1 MMKLYS
7 KRFISILLM
16 VCMLLAGFPTQA
28 FAMESANY
36 TLNYTANGDST
47 VSITGISVA
56 EGFEEADLAVEI
68 PETIDGMT
76 VTKIEGT
83 RWSAFARYHVTS
95 VSIPASVTEIG
106 AGAFMNCQYLT
117 QVTFGEGSAPSFEDA
132 YHSDLN
138 GVFAGCTALTSIEL
152 PAGTTKLGTYM
163 FSRCESLTSV
173 NLSELTQITEI
184 PFRAFERCALSSVE
198 LPENISRVEQ
208 DAFWANYICTGLGD
222 YGDEIRTYTIQ
233 DIKLNEGLIEIG
245 SNAFDGAV
253 ITSLTLPNSLTTIGQ
268 DAFSGC
274 YQLAEITWPDNKGFT
289 EINGFAHC
297 TSLPDSIFESLPVTV
312 TSIGYRA
319 FLGCRF
325 SSVSLPG
332 TIETIGERAFAYNYN
347 LKSLSLHEGL
357 QSIGVCAFNCC
368 NGTTDNGEYM
378 EGLLNATIVV
388 PETVTYIGAGAFSVP
403 YNSYYADDANP
414 GLTLKILNRDLTL
427 KNENED
433 NGFIPILS
441 GVAYATICGYRY
453 KSDGVT
459 ESDLYAYAQ
468 NLIEQS
474 SEYVSCKYT
483 WEELSETQ
491 PVYAYT
497 VSGKVTPADAS
508 IVVEKGGERIAQTS
522 DGSGAFSFTVKNDE
536 DVKVV
541 FSADG
546 YIDQTLVRAAG
557 STGNWDL
564 GNVELATLPVS
575 RTVTVSL
582 SDSEGK
588 NLYSF
593 DGLTLVLKAGEKTLT
608 EDTDYTLQFPYI
620 ILKDTV
626 SITKNTPLTLT
637 AETDESLKRSG
648 ATATTTLARPRLEL
662 VLPAWGNVVIPTVS
676 SFTGGHNIL
685 IFDSEGNLSEYGTV
699 SSTIMEE
706 TYSYTSDKLKAGS
719 YTAVIFNQNQYLS
732 VIPALSGL
740 TSCGMTEDTDYKKI
754 HFTIRDKETTAIDT
768 VTVPVL
774 NTKKFSTIVNTD
786 FSCVRLD
793 ENSPLTGVK
802 FRARVFY
809 GFADTAAANGTLTIN
824 IPADATVTYIGNE
837 NGRLDAGAASN
848 GYTKSGNTLTI
859 PVSRN
864 KGVVFMDLSVTG
876 TGNRVISAALSD
888 GEKTSPLGSCAFNC
902 YTTRLT
908 LPSEYFE
915 SRIATITA
923 TIKAKPQTNVDVYLD
938 GEKKGTVT
946 TDKLGIAYFDFTPP
960 ADAAIG
966 QKLTV
971 STQTA
976 EGDGGSAVIKNYPT
990 DAVVKEFYFTQYHSK
1005 YYVVQDSRLTKNL
1018 SYSYVFT
1025 DSKRDECKDWSFS
1038 ATVNGKSPLD
1048 EELTSVTITMK
1059 TGDIMEV
1066 PLYLS
1071 GKTVCDD
1078 GSTDYVFTGMV
1089 TLEHPGVIPNYFDNE
1104 RVPVRLDLNYASI
1117 LDDSMKAQWAAQ
1129 GKNGTQTLMAE
1140 LTASTALT
1148 EQEEKEIDDKYEN
1161 PWTDEFLNEY
1171 SASLVEDFCQY
1182 YYYYEYCVDPANP
1195 TDAEKAKAEAAAK
1208 ADVDKML
1215 EPFTTT
1221 DQGEINSMINMLF
1234 GDEWVIEFDEEV
1246 LSYATEE
1253 ERQEVYEF
1261 QSEMLSLQNSIDNL
1275 CGYISAGL
1283 LLDKN
1288 LTDYA
1293 DGIEIAEEMGISLS
1307 PELAAKA
1314 KDGTLDDYMKTV
1326 SVKVEQEENSD
1337 TAYVYDQSGALLY
1350 TMDTAKLWD
1359 KVIANKDIINSGKVE
1374 NALPR
1379 GNGAAAL
1386 SINSYSNKAA
1396 LPAILSVQEGEE
1408 EQGSLALAHDALE
1421 AAVSYGGDFWLGLG
1435 GTAAGEVADSMAKEL
1450 DFLVNHAPR
1459 ILQQY
1464 SQWNM
1469 DYWLGKMP
1477 YISPEYYREI
1487 SDSMTKLQLKAA
1499 AFPKIAPALEK
1510 TSKVIGKAGDLANAV
1525 QFGNDVIDIYSIN
1538 NEIENWEDEV
1548 ARHRKLY
1555 FHYFQLEVKDC
1566 ESFPTK
1572 FQCADAHEK
1581 CMDEGRTLQRLY
1593 KQLRQYA
1600 SLDAGVAGLS
1610 LACSFVPGVGTVAGL
1625 TVAGGGYLYG
1635 KAADDAKAQLQ
1646 ADITTHEL
1654 EFQKGERAAKK
1665 YCKIDR
1671 NDCPDEDSSSDGS
1684 GPKSSGNSSLGSGS
1698 IGSDLRECLDPSGI
1712 VYEAVES
1719 NPLSGV
1725 TAELW
1730 YSASKDGT
1738 NAVKWDAEN
1747 YGGQI
1752 NPQLTDAEGMYSW
1765 YVPDGYWKVKFTKDG
1780 YIAAE
1785 TEWMEVPPP
1794 QLDVNIGLISTAAPA
1809 VQSINAYPDYVEIIF
1824 TQYMSVTKTLTIP
1837 DGYTY
1842 EWAEKT
1848 PVNTESNIC
1857 YSKVLRLI
1865 PNNKAK
1871 VGDTVSVSIEGAENY
1886 AGTSLSK
1893 YISGSLTV
1901 VPRPAKI
1908 VLNYEDQI
1916 SVHMGENPTP
1926 RVTVRVLDSDGNPI
1940 SGLKILAVA
1949 SSDFYAYVSPVNDI
1963 TGEDGIATFAVEG
1976 LLPGTTK
1983 LTLSV
1988 ENTSLRVS
1996 IPLLVTHKENR
2007 PERPTAKIGEISLT
2021 AASPKENFVTVRS
2034 GETMTLSCGTDGAVI
2049 YYTTDGTCPCQNTA
2063 SRMRYTDPITI
2074 TENTKLRIA
2083 AYKDGMDYSE
2093 RLNITVT
2100 VDDTHQHSYG
2110 SEWKSDENGHWH
2122 ECDCG
2127 AVSDRAEHDWKVENA
2142 KEATATEPGYAGD
2155 KTCKV
2160 CGYEVKGEKIPATG
2174 TTKPTEPTNP
2184 GDDNPTNPVNPDSD
2198 KPTNPKGDG
2207 NENTNSPQT
2216 GDNSNLW
2223 LWFAVLFI
2231 SGGMLIGT
2239 SAYSKNKKYSK

>member
-1 MMKLYS
+1 
-7 KRFISILLM
+7 M

-83 RWSAFARYHVTS
+83 RWSAFAGYHVTS

-117 QVTFGEGSAPSFEDA
+117 QVTFAEGSAPSFEDA
-132 YHSDLN
+132 YNSNLN

-163 FSRCESLTSV
+163 FYGCKSLKSV
-173 NLSELTQITEI
+173 NLSELTQITEV
-184 PFRAFERCALSSVE
+184 PFRAFYCCALSSVE

-208 DAFWANYICTGLGD
+208 DAFLANYICTGLGD

-245 SNAFDGAV
+245 SNAFCGAV

-289 EINGFAHC
+289 EINGFDHC

-312 TSIGYRA
+312 TSIGYEA

-357 QSIGVCAFNCC
+357 QSIGVCAFNRC
-368 NGTTDNGEYM
+368 NGTDNGEYM

-403 YNSYYADDANP
+403 YNSYYADNANP

-427 KNENED
+427 KDENEY

-441 GVAYATICGYRY
+441 GVASATICGYRY
-453 KSDGVT
+453 KSDGIT

-468 NLIEQS
+468 
-474 SEYVSCKYT
+474 SCKYT

-546 YIDQTLVRAAG
+546 YIDQSLVRAAG

-575 RTVTVSL
+575 RTITVSL

-626 SITKNTPLTLT
+626 SVEKNTTLTLT

-648 ATATTTLARPRLEL
+648 ATAATTLARPRLEL

-699 SSTIMEE
+699 SSTIIEE

-754 HFTIRDKETTAIDT
+754 HFTIRDKETTAINT

-774 NTKKFSTIVNTD
+774 NTAKFGTIVNTD

-802 FRARVFY
+802 FRARIFY
-809 GFADTAAANGTLTIN
+809 GFADEAAASGTLTIN
-824 IPADATVTYIGNE
+824 IPADATVSYIGNE
-837 NGRLDAGAASN
+837 IGRLDAGAASN
-848 GYTKSGNTLTI
+848 GYTQSGNTLTI

-1078 GSTDYVFTGMV
+1078 GSTDYIFTGMV
-1089 TLEHPGVIPNYFDNE
+1089 TLEHPGVLPNYFDNE

-1129 GKNGTQTLMAE
+1129 GKDGTQTLMAE

-1374 NALPR
+1374 NALPG

-1386 SINSYSNKAA
+1386 SINSYSNKAV
-1396 LPAILSVQEGEE
+1396 LPAILSAQEGEE

-1555 FHYFQLEVKDC
+1555 FHYLQLEVKDC

-1949 SSDFYAYVSPVNDI
+1949 SSDFYASVSPVNDI

-2074 TENTKLRIA
+2074 TENTKFRIA

-2142 KEATATEPGYAGD
+2142 KESTATEPGYAGD

-2223 LWFAVLFI
+2223 MWFAVLFI

>member
-1 MMKLYS
+1 MKYYS
-7 KRFISILLM
+7 KRLISILLM
-16 VCMLLAGFPTQA
+16 LCMLLAGFPTQA
-28 FAMESANY
+28 FAVESANY
-36 TLNYTANGDST
+36 TLNYIANGDST

-83 RWSAFARYHVTS
+83 RWSAFERYHVVS

-117 QVTFGEGSAPSFEDA
+117 QVTFAEGSAPSFEDV
-132 YHSDLN
+132 YNSDRN

-163 FSRCESLTSV
+163 FSGCERLAAV

-198 LPENISRVEQ
+198 LPENISRVAQ
-208 DAFWANYICTGLGD
+208 DAFSANYICTGLDD

-233 DIKLNEGLIEIG
+233 DIVLNEGLIEIG
-245 SNAFDGAV
+245 SNAFGGAV

-268 DAFSGC
+268 EAFSGC

-289 EINGFAHC
+289 EINGFDHC

-312 TSIGYRA
+312 TSIGYEA

-357 QSIGVCAFNCC
+357 QSIGVCAFNRC
-368 NGTTDNGEYM
+368 NGTDNGEYM

-427 KNENED
+427 KDENEY

-441 GVAYATICGYRY
+441 GVASATICGYRY
-453 KSDGVT
+453 KSDGIT

-468 NLIEQS
+468 
-474 SEYVSCKYT
+474 SCKYT

-546 YIDQTLVRAAG
+546 YIDQSLVRAAG

-564 GNVELATLPVS
+564 ENVELATLPVS

-593 DGLTLVLKAGEKTLT
+593 DGLTFVLKAGEKTLT

-626 SITKNTPLTLT
+626 SVEKNTTLTLT

-774 NTKKFSTIVNTD
+774 NTAEFGTIVNTD

-793 ENSPLTGVK
+793 ENSPLTGVR

-809 GFADTAAANGTLTIN
+809 GFADKAAASGTLTIN
-824 IPADATVTYIGNE
+824 IPADATVSYIGNE
-837 NGRLDAGAASN
+837 IGRLDAGAASN
-848 GYTKSGNTLTI
+848 GYTQSGNTLTI

-888 GEKTSPLGSCAFNC
+888 GEKTSPLGSCTFDC

-1078 GSTDYVFTGMV
+1078 GSTDYIFTGMV
-1089 TLEHPGVIPNYFDNE
+1089 TLEHPGVLPNYFDNE

-1129 GKNGTQTLMAE
+1129 GKDGTQTLMAE

-1374 NALPR
+1374 NALPG

-1555 FHYFQLEVKDC
+1555 FHYLQLEVKDC

-1949 SSDFYAYVSPVNDI
+1949 SSDFYASVSPVNDI

-2074 TENTKLRIA
+2074 TENTKFRIA

-2223 LWFAVLFI
+2223 MWFAVLFI
-2231 SGGMLIGT
+2231 SGGMLVGT
-2239 SAYSKNKKYSK
+2239 TVYSKKKKYSK

>member
-1 MMKLYS
+1 M
-7 KRFISILLM
+7 
-16 VCMLLAGFPTQA
+16 
-28 FAMESANY
+28 
-36 TLNYTANGDST
+36 
-47 VSITGISVA
+47 
-56 EGFEEADLAVEI
+56 
-68 PETIDGMT
+68 
-76 VTKIEGT
+76 
-83 RWSAFARYHVTS
+83 
-95 VSIPASVTEIG
+95 
-106 AGAFMNCQYLT
+106 
-117 QVTFGEGSAPSFEDA
+117 
-132 YHSDLN
+132 
-138 GVFAGCTALTSIEL
+138 
-152 PAGTTKLGTYM
+152 
-163 FSRCESLTSV
+163 
-173 NLSELTQITEI
+173 
-184 PFRAFERCALSSVE
+184 
-198 LPENISRVEQ
+198 
-208 DAFWANYICTGLGD
+208 
-222 YGDEIRTYTIQ
+222 
-233 DIKLNEGLIEIG
+233 
-245 SNAFDGAV
+245 
-253 ITSLTLPNSLTTIGQ
+253 
-268 DAFSGC
+268 
-274 YQLAEITWPDNKGFT
+274 
-289 EINGFAHC
+289 
-297 TSLPDSIFESLPVTV
+297 PVTV
-312 TSIGYRA
+312 TSIGYEA

-357 QSIGVCAFNCC
+357 QSIGVCAFNRC
-368 NGTTDNGEYM
+368 NGTDNGEYM

-403 YNSYYADDANP
+403 YNSYYADNANP

-427 KNENED
+427 KDENEY

-441 GVAYATICGYRY
+441 GVASATICGYRY
-453 KSDGVT
+453 KSDGIT

-468 NLIEQS
+468 
-474 SEYVSCKYT
+474 SCKYT

-522 DGSGAFSFTVKNDE
+522 DESGAFSFAVKNDE

-575 RTVTVSL
+575 RTITVSL

-626 SITKNTPLTLT
+626 SVEKNTTLTLT

-699 SSTIMEE
+699 SSTIIEE

-740 TSCGMTEDTDYKKI
+740 TSCGMTEYTDYKKI

-774 NTKKFSTIVNTD
+774 NTAEFGTIVNTD

-793 ENSPLTGVK
+793 ENSPLTGVR

-809 GFADTAAANGTLTIN
+809 GFADKAAASGTLTIN
-824 IPADATVTYIGNE
+824 IPADATVSYIGNE
-837 NGRLDAGAASN
+837 IGRLDAGAASN
-848 GYTKSGNTLTI
+848 GYTQSGNTLTI

-888 GEKTSPLGSCAFNC
+888 GEKTSPLGSCTFDC

-938 GEKKGTVT
+938 GEKKGSVT

-976 EGDGGSAVIKNYPT
+976 EGDGGSTVIKNYPT

-1374 NALPR
+1374 NALPG

-1386 SINSYSNKAA
+1386 SINSYSNKAV

-1555 FHYFQLEVKDC
+1555 FHYLQLEVKDC

-1752 NPQLTDAEGMYSW
+1752 NPQITDTDGMYSW

-1780 YIAAE
+1780 YTAAE

-1893 YISGSLTV
+1893 YSSGSLTV

-1949 SSDFYAYVSPVNDI
+1949 SSDFYASVSPVNDI

-2074 TENTKLRIA
+2074 TENTKFRIA

-2223 LWFAVLFI
+2223 MWFAVLFI

>member
-28 FAMESANY
+28 FAVESANY
-36 TLNYTANGDST
+36 TLNYTENGDST

-68 PETIDGMT
+68 PETIDGMA
-76 VTKIEGT
+76 VTKIAST
-83 RWSAFARYHVTS
+83 RWSGFAGYHVIS

-106 AGAFMNCQYLT
+106 AGAFMNCLYLT
-117 QVTFGEGSAPSFEDA
+117 QVTFAEGSAPSFEDA
-132 YHSDLN
+132 YQSDQN

-163 FSRCESLTSV
+163 FSGCESLTSV

-184 PFRAFERCALSSVE
+184 PFRAFERCTLSSVE
-198 LPENISRVEQ
+198 LPGNISRVAQ
-208 DAFWANYICTGLGD
+208 DAFSANYICTGLDD

-245 SNAFDGAV
+245 SNAFGGAV

-268 DAFSGC
+268 EAFSGC

-289 EINGFAHC
+289 EINGFDHC
-297 TSLPDSIFESLPVTV
+297 TSLPDSIFEGLPVTV
-312 TSIGYRA
+312 TSIGYQA
-319 FLGCRF
+319 FFGCRF

-347 LKSLSLHEGL
+347 LKSLTLHEGL
-357 QSIGVCAFNCC
+357 QSIDVCAFYCC
-368 NGTTDNGEYM
+368 NGTDNGEYM
-378 EGLLNATIVV
+378 EGLLNVTIVV

-427 KNENED
+427 KDENED

-474 SEYVSCKYT
+474 SGNLNCRYT
-483 WEELSETQ
+483 WENLSEPQ
-491 PVYAYT
+491 VADAYT

-522 DGSGAFSFTVKNDE
+522 DESGAFSFAVKNDE
-536 DVKVV
+536 DVTVV

-546 YIDQTLVRAAG
+546 YIDQSLVRAAG

-575 RTVTVSL
+575 RTITVSL

-626 SITKNTPLTLT
+626 SVEKNTTLTLT

-662 VLPAWGNVVIPTVS
+662 VLPAWGNVVISTVS
-676 SFTGGHNIL
+676 SFTGGHNVL

-699 SSTIMEE
+699 SSTIIEE
-706 TYSYTSDKLKAGS
+706 TYSYTSDKLKAGN
-719 YTAVIFNQNQYLS
+719 YTAVIFNQNQYFS

-774 NTKKFSTIVNTD
+774 NTAEFGTIVNTD

-809 GFADTAAANGTLTIN
+809 GFVDKAAASGTLTIN
-824 IPADATVTYIGNE
+824 IPADATVSYIGNE
-837 NGRLDAGAASN
+837 IGRLDAGSASN
-848 GYTKSGNTLTI
+848 GYTQSGNTLTI

-888 GEKTSPLGSCAFNC
+888 GEKTSPLGSCAFDC

-915 SRIATITA
+915 SRIATIMA

-971 STQTA
+971 STQTT

-1059 TGDIMEV
+1059 TGDMMEV

-1071 GKTVCDD
+1071 GKTMCDD

-1089 TLEHPGVIPNYFDNE
+1089 TLEHPGVVPNYFDNE

-1117 LDDSMKAQWAAQ
+1117 LDDSVKAQWAAH
-1129 GKNGTQTLMAE
+1129 GKDGTQTLMAE

-1374 NALPR
+1374 NALPG
-1379 GNGAAAL
+1379 GNGTAAL

-1396 LPAILSVQEGEE
+1396 LPAILSAQEGEE

-1464 SQWNM
+1464 HQWNM

-1477 YISPEYYREI
+1477 YISPEYFREI
-1487 SDSMTKLQLKAA
+1487 DESMTKLHLKAA

-1510 TSKVIGKAGDLANAV
+1510 TSKVIGKAGDFANAV

-1555 FHYFQLEVKDC
+1555 FHYLQLEVKDC

-1665 YCKIDR
+1665 YCKIER
-1671 NDCPDEDSSSDGS
+1671 EDCPDDDSKSSDGT
-1684 GPKSSGNSSLGSGS
+1684 GIGSSNSVRGSGS

-1725 TAELW
+1725 TATLW
-1730 YSASKDGT
+1730 YSASEDGT
-1738 NAVKWDAEN
+1738 NAVEWDAEN

-1752 NPQLTDAEGMYSW
+1752 NPQITDTDGMYSW

-1780 YIAAE
+1780 YTAAE

-1893 YISGSLTV
+1893 YNSGSLTV

-1916 SVHMGENPTP
+1916 SVHMGEDPTP
-1926 RVTVRVLDSDGNPI
+1926 RVTVRVLDSNGNPI

-1949 SSDFYAYVSPVNDI
+1949 SSDFYASISPVNDI

-2074 TENTKLRIA
+2074 TENTKFRIA

-2122 ECDCG
+2122 ECNCG

-2142 KEATATEPGYAGD
+2142 KDATATESGYTGD

-2198 KPTNPKGDG
+2198 KPTNPNGDG
-2207 NENTNSPQT
+2207 NKNTNSPQT

-2223 LWFAVLFI
+2223 MWFAVLFI
-2231 SGGMLIGT
+2231 SGGMLVGT
-2239 SAYSKNKKYSK
+2239 TVYSKKKKYSK

>member
-1 MMKLYS
+1 MMKYYS

-16 VCMLLAGFPTQA
+16 ICMLLAGFPTQA

-83 RWSAFARYHVTS
+83 RWSAFAGYHVTS

-117 QVTFGEGSAPSFEDA
+117 QVTFAEGSAPSFEDA
-132 YHSDLN
+132 YNSNLN

-163 FSRCESLTSV
+163 FSGCESLTSV

-198 LPENISRVEQ
+198 LPENISRVAQ
-208 DAFWANYICTGLGD
+208 DAFSANYICTGLDD

-233 DIKLNEGLIEIG
+233 DIVLNEGLIEIG
-245 SNAFDGAV
+245 SNAFGGAV
-253 ITSLTLPNSLTTIGQ
+253 ITSLILPNSLTTIGQ
-268 DAFSGC
+268 EAFSGC

-289 EINGFAHC
+289 EINGFDNC

-312 TSIGYRA
+312 TSIGYQA
-319 FLGCRF
+319 FSGCRF

-347 LKSLSLHEGL
+347 LKTLTLHEGL
-357 QSIGVCAFNCC
+357 QSIGVCAFYSC
-368 NGTTDNGEYM
+368 NGTDNGEYM

-427 KNENED
+427 KDENEY

-468 NLIEQS
+468 
-474 SEYVSCKYT
+474 SCKYT

-508 IVVEKGGERIAQTS
+508 IVVEKGGERIAHTS
-522 DGSGAFSFTVKNDE
+522 DESGAFSFTVKNDE

-546 YIDQTLVRAAG
+546 YIDQSLVRAAG

-575 RTVTVSL
+575 RTITVSL

-626 SITKNTPLTLT
+626 SVEKNTTLTLT

-740 TSCGMTEDTDYKKI
+740 TSCGMTEDVDYKKI
-754 HFTIRDKETTAIDT
+754 SFTVRDGETTAIDT
-768 VTVPVL
+768 VAVPVL

-809 GFADTAAANGTLTIN
+809 GFADNAVASGTLTIN
-824 IPADATVTYIGNE
+824 IPADATVSYIGNE
-837 NGRLDAGAASN
+837 IGRLDAGAASN

-1018 SYSYVFT
+1018 SYNYVFT

-1326 SVKVEQEENSD
+1326 SVKVEQEENSN

-1374 NALPR
+1374 NALPG

-1386 SINSYSNKAA
+1386 SINSYSNKAV
-1396 LPAILSVQEGEE
+1396 LPAILSAQEGEE

-1555 FHYFQLEVKDC
+1555 FHYLQLEVKDC

-1949 SSDFYAYVSPVNDI
+1949 SSDFYASVSPVNDI

-2074 TENTKLRIA
+2074 TENTKFRIA

-2223 LWFAVLFI
+2223 MWFAVLFI
-2231 SGGMLIGT
+2231 SGGMLVGT
-2239 SAYSKNKKYSK
+2239 TVYSKKKKYSK

>member
-1 MMKLYS
+1 MMKYYS

-28 FAMESANY
+28 FAVESANY
-36 TLNYTANGDST
+36 TLNYTENGDST

-56 EGFEEADLAVEI
+56 EGFEEADIAVEI

-132 YHSDLN
+132 YNSDLN

-198 LPENISRVEQ
+198 LPENISRVAKF
-208 DAFWANYICTGLGD
+208 AFSANYICTGLDD

-233 DIKLNEGLIEIG
+233 DIVLNEGLIEIG
-245 SNAFDGAV
+245 SNAFGGAV
-253 ITSLTLPNSLTTIGQ
+253 ITSLILPNSLTTIGQ
-268 DAFSGC
+268 EAFSGC

-289 EINGFAHC
+289 EINGFDHC

-312 TSIGYRA
+312 TSIGYEA

-357 QSIGVCAFNCC
+357 QSIGVCAFNRC
-368 NGTTDNGEYM
+368 NGTDNGEYM

-403 YNSYYADDANP
+403 YNSYYADNANP

-427 KNENED
+427 KDENEY

-441 GVAYATICGYRY
+441 GVASATICGYRY
-453 KSDGVT
+453 KSDGIT

-468 NLIEQS
+468 
-474 SEYVSCKYT
+474 SCKYT

-522 DGSGAFSFTVKNDE
+522 DESGAFSFAVKNDE

-575 RTVTVSL
+575 RTITVSL

-626 SITKNTPLTLT
+626 SVEKNTTLTLT

-699 SSTIMEE
+699 SSTIIEE

-740 TSCGMTEDTDYKKI
+740 TSCGMTEYTDYKKI

-774 NTKKFSTIVNTD
+774 NTAEFGTIVNTD

-793 ENSPLTGVK
+793 ENSPLTGVR

-809 GFADTAAANGTLTIN
+809 GFADKAAASGTLTIN
-824 IPADATVTYIGNE
+824 IPADATVSYIGNE
-837 NGRLDAGAASN
+837 IGRLDAGAASN
-848 GYTKSGNTLTI
+848 GYTQSGNTLTI

-888 GEKTSPLGSCAFNC
+888 GEKTSPLGSCTFDC

-938 GEKKGTVT
+938 GEKKGSVT

-976 EGDGGSAVIKNYPT
+976 EGDGGSTVIKNYPT

-1374 NALPR
+1374 NALPG

-1386 SINSYSNKAA
+1386 SINSYSNKAV

-1555 FHYFQLEVKDC
+1555 FHYLQLEVKDC

-1752 NPQLTDAEGMYSW
+1752 NPQITDTDGMYSW

-1780 YIAAE
+1780 YTAAE

-1893 YISGSLTV
+1893 YSSGSLTV

-1949 SSDFYAYVSPVNDI
+1949 SSDFYASVSPVNDI

-2074 TENTKLRIA
+2074 TENTKFRIA

-2223 LWFAVLFI
+2223 MWFAVLFI

>member
-1 MMKLYS
+1 MKYDS
-7 KRFISILLM
+7 KRFISVLLM

-36 TLNYTANGDST
+36 TLSYTANDDST
-47 VSITGISVA
+47 VTITGISVA

-76 VTKIEGT
+76 VTKIEGS
-83 RWSAFARYHVTS
+83 RWSTFAGYHVTS

-117 QVTFGEGSAPSFEDA
+117 QVTFAEGSAPSFEDA
-132 YHSDLN
+132 YQSDQN

-163 FSRCESLTSV
+163 FSGCESLTSV

-184 PFRAFERCALSSVE
+184 PFRAFERCTLSSVE
-198 LPENISRVEQ
+198 LPGNISRVAQ
-208 DAFWANYICTGLGD
+208 DAFSANYICTGLDD

-245 SNAFDGAV
+245 SNAFGGAV
-253 ITSLTLPNSLTTIGQ
+253 ITFLTLPNSLTTIGQ
-268 DAFSGC
+268 EAFSGC

-289 EINGFAHC
+289 EINGFDHC

-312 TSIGYRA
+312 TSIGYQA
-319 FLGCRF
+319 FSGCRF

-347 LKSLSLHEGL
+347 LKSLTLHEGL
-357 QSIGVCAFNCC
+357 QSIGVCAFYCC
-368 NGTTDNGEYM
+368 NGTDNGEYM

-403 YNSYYADDANP
+403 YNSSYADDANP

-427 KNENED
+427 KDENED

-474 SEYVSCKYT
+474 SESVSCKYT

-546 YIDQTLVRAAG
+546 YIDQSLVRAAG

-575 RTVTVSL
+575 RTITVSL

-593 DGLTLVLKAGEKTLT
+593 DGLTLVLKAGEKTLI

-626 SITKNTPLTLT
+626 SVEKNTTLTLT

-676 SFTGGHNIL
+676 SFTGGHNVL

-699 SSTIMEE
+699 SSTIIEE

-719 YTAVIFNQNQYLS
+719 YTVVIFNQNQYLP
-732 VIPALSGL
+732 VIPALSSL
-740 TSCGMTEDTDYKKI
+740 TSCGMTEDADYKKI

-774 NTKKFSTIVNTD
+774 NTAKFGTIVNTD

-809 GFADTAAANGTLTIN
+809 GFADEAAASGTLTIN
-824 IPADATVTYIGNE
+824 IPADATVSYIGNE
-837 NGRLDAGAASN
+837 IGRLDAGAASN
-848 GYTKSGNTLTI
+848 GYTQSGNTLTI

-888 GEKTSPLGSCAFNC
+888 GGKTSPLGSCAFNC

-976 EGDGGSAVIKNYPT
+976 EGDGGIAVIKNYPT
-990 DAVVKEFYFTQYHSK
+990 DAVVEEFYFTQYHSK

-1025 DSKRDECKDWSFS
+1025 DAKRDECKDWSFS
-1038 ATVNGKSPLD
+1038 ATVNGKSHLD

-1129 GKNGTQTLMAE
+1129 GKDGTQTLMAE

-1161 PWTDEFLNEY
+1161 PWTDEFLSEY

-1374 NALPR
+1374 NALPG

-1386 SINSYSNKAA
+1386 SINSYSNKAV
-1396 LPAILSVQEGEE
+1396 LPAILSAQEGEE
-1408 EQGSLALAHDALE
+1408 EQGSLALAHDAME

-1464 SQWNM
+1464 HQWNM

-1477 YISPEYYREI
+1477 YISPEYFREI
-1487 SDSMTKLQLKAA
+1487 DESMTKLHLKAA

-1510 TSKVIGKAGDLANAV
+1510 TSKVIGKAGDLANAA

-1555 FHYFQLEVKDC
+1555 FHYLQLEIKDC

-1600 SLDAGVAGLS
+1600 ALDAGVAGLS

-1654 EFQKGERAAKK
+1654 EFRKGERAAKK
-1665 YCKIDR
+1665 YCKIER
-1671 NDCPDEDSSSDGS
+1671 EDCPDDDSKSSDGT
-1684 GPKSSGNSSLGSGS
+1684 GIGSSNSVRGSGS

-1725 TAELW
+1725 TATLW

-1738 NAVKWDAEN
+1738 NAVEWDAEN

-1752 NPQLTDAEGMYSW
+1752 NPQITDKDGMYSW
-1765 YVPDGYWKVKFTKDG
+1765 YVPDGYWKVKFTKEG
-1780 YIAAE
+1780 YSAAE

-1824 TQYMSVTKTLTIP
+1824 TQYMSVTEALTIP

-1842 EWAEKT
+1842 EWTEKT
-1848 PVNTESNIC
+1848 PVNTENNIC

-1871 VGDTVSVSIEGAENY
+1871 VGDTVSVTIDGAKNY

-1893 YISGSLTV
+1893 YSSGSLTV

-1916 SVHMGENPTP
+1916 SVHMGEDPTP

-1949 SSDFYAYVSPVNDI
+1949 SSDFYASVSPVNDI

-2034 GETMTLSCGTDGAVI
+2034 GETMTLSCVTDGAVI

-2074 TENTKLRIA
+2074 PENTKFRIA

-2100 VDDTHQHSYG
+2100 VDDTHQHNYG

-2122 ECDCG
+2122 ECSCG

-2142 KEATATEPGYAGD
+2142 KDATATESGYTGD

-2184 GDDNPTNPVNPDSD
+2184 GDDNPTNPVNPDND
-2198 KPTNPKGDG
+2198 KPTNPNGDG

-2231 SGGMLIGT
+2231 SGGILIGT
-2239 SAYSKNKKYSK
+2239 SAYSKKKKYSK

>member
-1 MMKLYS
+1 MKYYS

-28 FAMESANY
+28 FAVESANY
-36 TLNYTANGDST
+36 TLNYTENGDST

-56 EGFEEADLAVEI
+56 EGFEEADIAVEI

-132 YHSDLN
+132 YNSDLN

-198 LPENISRVEQ
+198 LPENISRVAKF
-208 DAFWANYICTGLGD
+208 AFSANYICTGLDD

-233 DIKLNEGLIEIG
+233 DIVLNEGLIEIG
-245 SNAFDGAV
+245 SNAFGGAV
-253 ITSLTLPNSLTTIGQ
+253 ITSLILPNSLTTIGQ
-268 DAFSGC
+268 EAFSGC

-289 EINGFAHC
+289 EINGFDHC

-312 TSIGYRA
+312 TSIGYEA

-357 QSIGVCAFNCC
+357 QSIGVCAFNRC
-368 NGTTDNGEYM
+368 NGTDNGEYM

-403 YNSYYADDANP
+403 YNSYYADNANP

-427 KNENED
+427 KDENEY

-441 GVAYATICGYRY
+441 GVASATICGYRY
-453 KSDGVT
+453 KSDGIT

-468 NLIEQS
+468 
-474 SEYVSCKYT
+474 SCKYT

-522 DGSGAFSFTVKNDE
+522 DESGAFSFAVKNDE

-575 RTVTVSL
+575 RTITVSL

-626 SITKNTPLTLT
+626 SVEKNTTLTLT

-699 SSTIMEE
+699 SSTIIEE

-740 TSCGMTEDTDYKKI
+740 TSCGMTEYTDYKKI

-774 NTKKFSTIVNTD
+774 NTAEFGTIVNTD

-793 ENSPLTGVK
+793 ENSPLTGVR

-809 GFADTAAANGTLTIN
+809 GFADKAAASGTLTIN
-824 IPADATVTYIGNE
+824 IPADATVSYIGNE
-837 NGRLDAGAASN
+837 IGRLDAGAASN
-848 GYTKSGNTLTI
+848 GYTQSGNTLTI

-888 GEKTSPLGSCAFNC
+888 GEKTSPLGSCTFDC

-938 GEKKGTVT
+938 GEKKGSVT

-976 EGDGGSAVIKNYPT
+976 EGDGGSTVIKNYPT

-1374 NALPR
+1374 NALPG

-1386 SINSYSNKAA
+1386 SINSYSNKAV

-1555 FHYFQLEVKDC
+1555 FHYLQLEVKDC

-1719 NPLSGV
+1719 NPLFGV

-1752 NPQLTDAEGMYSW
+1752 NPQITDTDGMYSW

-1780 YIAAE
+1780 YTAAE

-1893 YISGSLTV
+1893 YSSGSLTV

-1949 SSDFYAYVSPVNDI
+1949 SSDFYASVSPVNDI

-2074 TENTKLRIA
+2074 TENTKFRIA

-2223 LWFAVLFI
+2223 MWFAVLFI

>member
-1 MMKLYS
+1 MMKYYS
-7 KRFISILLM
+7 KRLISILLM
-16 VCMLLAGFPTQA
+16 LCMLLAGFPTQA
-28 FAMESANY
+28 FAVESANY
-36 TLNYTANGDST
+36 TLNYIANGDST

-56 EGFEEADLAVEI
+56 EGFEEADIAVEI
-68 PETIDGMT
+68 PETIDGMA
-76 VTKIEGT
+76 VTKIAGA
-83 RWSAFARYHVTS
+83 RWSGFERYHVVS

-106 AGAFMNCQYLT
+106 AGAFMSCGYLT
-117 QVTFGEGSAPSFEDA
+117 QVTFAKGSAPSFEDA

-138 GVFAGCTALTSIEL
+138 GVFARCTALTSIEL

-163 FSRCESLTSV
+163 FYGCKSLKSV

-184 PFRAFERCALSSVE
+184 PFRAFYCCALSSVE
-198 LPENISRVEQ
+198 LPENISRVAQ
-208 DAFWANYICTGLGD
+208 DAFLANYICTGLDD

-245 SNAFDGAV
+245 NNAFIGAP
-253 ITSLTLPNSLTTIGQ
+253 ITSLVLPNSLTTIGNS
-268 DAFSGC
+268 AFSGC

-289 EINGFAHC
+289 EINGFNNC

-312 TSIGYRA
+312 TSIGYQA
-319 FLGCRF
+319 FIGCRF

-368 NGTTDNGEYM
+368 NGTDNGEYM

-427 KNENED
+427 KDENED

-459 ESDLYAYAQ
+459 ESDLYAYVQ

-474 SEYVSCKYT
+474 SGNLNCRYT
-483 WEELSETQ
+483 WENLSEPQ
-491 PVYAYT
+491 VADAYT
-497 VSGKVTPADAS
+497 VSGTVTPADAS
-508 IVVEKGGERIAQTS
+508 IIVEKGGERIAQTS
-522 DGSGAFSFTVKNDE
+522 DGSGTFSFTVKNDE

-546 YIDQTLVRAAG
+546 YIDQSLVRAAG

-564 GNVELATLPVS
+564 GNVELAPLPVS
-575 RTVTVSL
+575 RTITVSL

-593 DGLTLVLKAGEKTLT
+593 DGLTLVLKACEKTLI

-626 SITKNTPLTLT
+626 SVEKNTTLTLT

-754 HFTIRDKETTAIDT
+754 HFTIRDKETTAINT

-774 NTKKFSTIVNTD
+774 DTAKFGTIVNTD

-802 FRARVFY
+802 FRARIFY
-809 GFADTAAANGTLTIN
+809 GFADEAAASGTLTIN
-824 IPADATVTYIGNE
+824 IPADATVSYIGNE
-837 NGRLDAGAASN
+837 IGRLDTGAASN

-864 KGVVFMDLSVTG
+864 KGVVFMDLSVAG

-938 GEKKGTVT
+938 GEKKGSVT

-1089 TLEHPGVIPNYFDNE
+1089 TLEHPGVLPNYFDNE

-1129 GKNGTQTLMAE
+1129 GKDGTQTLMAE

-1161 PWTDEFLNEY
+1161 PWTDEFLSEY

-1195 TDAEKAKAEAAAK
+1195 TDTEKAKAEAAAK

-1374 NALPR
+1374 NALPG
-1379 GNGAAAL
+1379 GNGAAVL
-1386 SINSYSNKAA
+1386 SINSYSNKAV
-1396 LPAILSVQEGEE
+1396 LPAILSAQEGEE

-1464 SQWNM
+1464 RQWNM

-1477 YISPEYYREI
+1477 YISPEYFREI
-1487 SDSMTKLQLKAA
+1487 DESMTKLHLKAA
-1499 AFPKIAPALEK
+1499 AFPKIAPVLEK
-1510 TSKVIGKAGDLANAV
+1510 TSKVIGKAGDLANAA

-1548 ARHRKLY
+1548 VRHRKLY
-1555 FHYFQLEVKDC
+1555 FHYLQLEVKDC

-1665 YCKIDR
+1665 YCKIER
-1671 NDCPDEDSSSDGS
+1671 EDCPDDDSKSSDGT
-1684 GPKSSGNSSLGSGS
+1684 GIGSSNSVRGSGS

-1725 TAELW
+1725 TATLW
-1730 YSASKDGT
+1730 YSASENGT
-1738 NAVKWDAEN
+1738 NAVEWDAGN

-1752 NPQLTDAEGMYSW
+1752 NPQITDTDGMYSW
-1765 YVPDGYWKVKFTKDG
+1765 YVPDGYWKVKFTKEG
-1780 YIAAE
+1780 YTAAE

-1893 YISGSLTV
+1893 YSSGSLTV

-1916 SVHMGENPTP
+1916 SVHMGEDPTP

-1949 SSDFYAYVSPVNDI
+1949 SSDFYASISPVNDI

-2074 TENTKLRIA
+2074 TENTKFRIA

-2127 AVSDRAEHDWKVENA
+2127 AVSDRAGHDWKVENA
-2142 KEATATEPGYAGD
+2142 KDATATESGYTGD

-2160 CGYEVKGEKIPATG
+2160 CGYEVKGEKIPAIG

-2231 SGGMLIGT
+2231 SGGILIGT
-2239 SAYSKNKKYSK
+2239 SAYSKKKKYSK

>member
-1 MMKLYS
+1 MMKYYS

-16 VCMLLAGFPTQA
+16 ICMLLAGFPTQA

-83 RWSAFARYHVTS
+83 RWSAFAGYHVTS

-117 QVTFGEGSAPSFEDA
+117 QVTFAEGSAPSFEDA
-132 YHSDLN
+132 YNSNLN

-163 FSRCESLTSV
+163 FSGCESLTSV

-198 LPENISRVEQ
+198 LPENISRVAQ
-208 DAFWANYICTGLGD
+208 DAFSANYICTGLDD

-233 DIKLNEGLIEIG
+233 DIVLNEGLIEIG
-245 SNAFDGAV
+245 SNAFGGAV
-253 ITSLTLPNSLTTIGQ
+253 ITSLILPNSLTTIGQ
-268 DAFSGC
+268 EAFSGC

-289 EINGFAHC
+289 EINGFDNC

-312 TSIGYRA
+312 TSIGYQA
-319 FLGCRF
+319 FSGCRF

-347 LKSLSLHEGL
+347 LKTLTLHEGL
-357 QSIGVCAFNCC
+357 QSIGVCAFYSC
-368 NGTTDNGEYM
+368 NGTDNGEYM

-427 KNENED
+427 KDENEY

-468 NLIEQS
+468 
-474 SEYVSCKYT
+474 SCKYT

-508 IVVEKGGERIAQTS
+508 IVVEKGGERIAHTS
-522 DGSGAFSFTVKNDE
+522 DESGAFSFTVKNDE

-546 YIDQTLVRAAG
+546 YIDQSPVRAAG

-575 RTVTVSL
+575 RTITVSL

-626 SITKNTPLTLT
+626 SVEKNTTLTLT

-740 TSCGMTEDTDYKKI
+740 TSCGMTEDVDYKKI
-754 HFTIRDKETTAIDT
+754 SFTVRDGETTAIDT
-768 VTVPVL
+768 VAVPVL

-809 GFADTAAANGTLTIN
+809 GFADNAVASGTLTIN
-824 IPADATVTYIGNE
+824 IPADATVSYIGNE
-837 NGRLDAGAASN
+837 IGRLDAGAASN

-1326 SVKVEQEENSD
+1326 SVKVEQEENSN

-1374 NALPR
+1374 NALPG

-1386 SINSYSNKAA
+1386 SINSYSNKAV
-1396 LPAILSVQEGEE
+1396 LPAILSAQEGEE

-1555 FHYFQLEVKDC
+1555 FHYLQLEVKDC

-1949 SSDFYAYVSPVNDI
+1949 SSDFYASVSPVNDI

-1976 LLPGTTK
+1976 LLPSTTK

-2074 TENTKLRIA
+2074 TENTKFRIA

-2223 LWFAVLFI
+2223 MWFAVLFI
-2231 SGGMLIGT
+2231 SGGMLVGT
-2239 SAYSKNKKYSK
+2239 TVYSKKKKYSK

>member
-16 VCMLLAGFPTQA
+16 LCMLLAGFPTQA

-36 TLNYTANGDST
+36 TLSYTANDDST
-47 VSITGISVA
+47 VTITGISVA

-76 VTKIEGT
+76 VTKIEGS
-83 RWSAFARYHVTS
+83 RWSTFAGYHVTS

-117 QVTFGEGSAPSFEDA
+117 QVTFAEGSAPSFEDA
-132 YHSDLN
+132 YQSDLN

-184 PFRAFERCALSSVE
+184 PFRAFERCTLSSVE
-198 LPENISRVEQ
+198 LPGNISRVAQ
-208 DAFWANYICTGLGD
+208 DAFSANYICTGLDD

-233 DIKLNEGLIEIG
+233 DIKLNEGLTEIG
-245 SNAFDGAV
+245 SNAFGGAV

-268 DAFSGC
+268 EAFSGC

-289 EINGFAHC
+289 EINGFDHC

-312 TSIGYRA
+312 TSIGYLA
-319 FLGCRF
+319 FSGCRF

-347 LKSLSLHEGL
+347 LKSLTLHEGL
-357 QSIGVCAFNCC
+357 QSIGVCAFYSC
-368 NGTTDNGEYM
+368 NGTDNGEYM

-388 PETVTYIGAGAFSVP
+388 PETVIYIGAGAFSVP

-427 KNENED
+427 KDENED

-453 KSDGVT
+453 KSDGIT

-474 SEYVSCKYT
+474 SGNLNCRYT
-483 WEELSETQ
+483 WENLSEPQ
-491 PVYAYT
+491 VADAYT

-522 DGSGAFSFTVKNDE
+522 DESGAFSFAVKNDE
-536 DVKVV
+536 DVTVV

-546 YIDQTLVRAAG
+546 YIDQSLVRAAG

-575 RTVTVSL
+575 RTITVSL

-593 DGLTLVLKAGEKTLT
+593 DGLTLVLKAGEKTLI

-626 SITKNTPLTLT
+626 SVEKNTTLTLT

-676 SFTGGHNIL
+676 SFTGGHNVL

-699 SSTIMEE
+699 SSTIIEE

-719 YTAVIFNQNQYLS
+719 YTVVIFNQNQYLP
-732 VIPALSGL
+732 VIPALSSL
-740 TSCGMTEDTDYKKI
+740 TSCGMTEDADYKKI

-774 NTKKFSTIVNTD
+774 NTAKFGTIVNTD

-809 GFADTAAANGTLTIN
+809 GFADEAAASGTLTIN
-824 IPADATVTYIGNE
+824 IPADATVSYIGNE
-837 NGRLDAGAASN
+837 IGRLDAGAASN
-848 GYTKSGNTLTI
+848 GYTQSGNTLTI

-888 GEKTSPLGSCAFNC
+888 GGKTSPLGSCAFNC

-960 ADAAIG
+960 ANAAIG

-990 DAVVKEFYFTQYHSK
+990 DAVVKEFYFTQFHSK

-1059 TGDIMEV
+1059 TGDTMEV
-1066 PLYLS
+1066 PLHLS

-1117 LDDSMKAQWAAQ
+1117 LDDSVKAQWAAQ
-1129 GKNGTQTLMAE
+1129 GKDGTQTLMAE

-1171 SASLVEDFCQY
+1171 SATLVEDFCQY

-1374 NALPR
+1374 NALPG

-1386 SINSYSNKAA
+1386 SINSYSNKAV
-1396 LPAILSVQEGEE
+1396 LPAILSAQEGEE

-1464 SQWNM
+1464 HQWNM

-1477 YISPEYYREI
+1477 YISPEYFREI
-1487 SDSMTKLQLKAA
+1487 DESMTKLHLKAA

-1510 TSKVIGKAGDLANAV
+1510 TSKVIGKAGDLANAA

-1555 FHYFQLEVKDC
+1555 FHYLQLEIKDC

-1665 YCKIDR
+1665 YCKIER
-1671 NDCPDEDSSSDGS
+1671 EDCPDDDSKSSDGT
-1684 GPKSSGNSSLGSGS
+1684 GIGSSNSVRGSGS

-1725 TAELW
+1725 TATLW

-1738 NAVKWDAEN
+1738 NAVEWDAEN

-1752 NPQLTDAEGMYSW
+1752 NPQITDKDGMYSW
-1765 YVPDGYWKVKFTKDG
+1765 YVPDGYWKVKFTKEG
-1780 YIAAE
+1780 YTAAE

-1893 YISGSLTV
+1893 YSSGSLTV

-1916 SVHMGENPTP
+1916 SVHLGEDPTP

-1940 SGLKILAVA
+1940 SGLKILTVA
-1949 SSDFYAYVSPVNDI
+1949 SSDFYASISPVNNI

-1996 IPLLVTHKENR
+1996 IPLLVTNKENR
-2007 PERPTAKIGEISLT
+2007 PERPTAKIGEISLN

-2034 GETMTLSCGTDGAVI
+2034 GEIMTLSCGTDGAVI

-2074 TENTKLRIA
+2074 TENTKFRIA

-2122 ECDCG
+2122 ECNCG

-2142 KEATATEPGYAGD
+2142 KDATATESGYTGD

-2198 KPTNPKGDG
+2198 KPTNPNGDG

-2231 SGGMLIGT
+2231 SGGILIGT
-2239 SAYSKNKKYSK
+2239 SAYSKKKKYSK

>member
-1 MMKLYS
+1 MMKYYS

-117 QVTFGEGSAPSFEDA
+117 QVTFAEGSAPSFEDV
-132 YHSDLN
+132 YNSDRN

-163 FSRCESLTSV
+163 FYGCKSLKSV
-173 NLSELTQITEI
+173 NLSELTQITEV
-184 PFRAFERCALSSVE
+184 PFRAFYCCALSSVE

-208 DAFWANYICTGLGD
+208 DAFLANYICTGLGD

-245 SNAFDGAV
+245 SNAFGGAV
-253 ITSLTLPNSLTTIGQ
+253 ITSLILPNSLTTIGQ
-268 DAFSGC
+268 EAFSGC

-289 EINGFAHC
+289 EINGFDNC

-312 TSIGYRA
+312 TSIGYQA
-319 FLGCRF
+319 FSGCRF

-347 LKSLSLHEGL
+347 LKTLTLHEGL
-357 QSIGVCAFNCC
+357 QSIGVCAFYSC
-368 NGTTDNGEYM
+368 NGTDNGEYM

-403 YNSYYADDANP
+403 YNSYYADNANP

-427 KNENED
+427 KDENED

-474 SEYVSCKYT
+474 SESVSCKYT

-522 DGSGAFSFTVKNDE
+522 DESGAFSFAVKNDE
-536 DVKVV
+536 DVTVV

-546 YIDQTLVRAAG
+546 YIDQRLVRAAG
-557 STGNWDL
+557 STENWDL

-575 RTVTVSL
+575 RTITVSL

-626 SITKNTPLTLT
+626 SVEKNTTLTLT

-648 ATATTTLARPRLEL
+648 ATAATTLARPRLEL

-732 VIPALSGL
+732 VIPALSSL
-740 TSCGMTEDTDYKKI
+740 TSCGMTEDVDYKKI
-754 HFTIRDKETTAIDT
+754 SFTVRDGETTAIDT
-768 VTVPVL
+768 VAVPVL

-802 FRARVFY
+802 FRTRVFY
-809 GFADTAAANGTLTIN
+809 GFADTAAASGTLTIN
-824 IPADATVTYIGNE
+824 IPADATVSYIGNE
-837 NGRLDAGAASN
+837 IGRLDAGAASN
-848 GYTKSGNTLTI
+848 GYTQSGNTLTI

-1078 GSTDYVFTGMV
+1078 GSTDYIFTGMV
-1089 TLEHPGVIPNYFDNE
+1089 TLEHPGVLPNYFDNE

-1129 GKNGTQTLMAE
+1129 GKDGTQTLMAE

-1374 NALPR
+1374 NALPG

-1386 SINSYSNKAA
+1386 SINSYSNKAV
-1396 LPAILSVQEGEE
+1396 LPAILSAQEGEE

-1555 FHYFQLEVKDC
+1555 FHYLQLEVKDC

-1725 TAELW
+1725 TATLW
-1730 YSASKDGT
+1730 YSASEDGT
-1738 NAVKWDAEN
+1738 NAVEWDAEN

-1752 NPQLTDAEGMYSW
+1752 NPQITDADGMYSW

-1780 YIAAE
+1780 YTAAE

-1794 QLDVNIGLISTAAPA
+1794 KLDVNIGLISTAAPA

-1857 YSKVLRLI
+1857 YSKVLRLL

-1893 YISGSLTV
+1893 YSSGSLTV

-1926 RVTVRVLDSDGNPI
+1926 RVTVRVLDSDGNSI

-1949 SSDFYAYVSPVNDI
+1949 SSDFYASISPVNDI

-1988 ENTSLRVS
+1988 EDTSLRVS

-2074 TENTKLRIA
+2074 TENTKFRIA

-2127 AVSDRAEHDWKVENA
+2127 AVSDRAEHDWMVENA
-2142 KEATATEPGYAGD
+2142 KEATATEPGYTGD

-2223 LWFAVLFI
+2223 MWFAVLFI

>member
-1 MMKLYS
+1 MMKYYS

-28 FAMESANY
+28 FAVESANY
-36 TLNYTANGDST
+36 TLNYTENGDST

-56 EGFEEADLAVEI
+56 EGFEEADIAVEI

-132 YHSDLN
+132 YNSDLN

-198 LPENISRVEQ
+198 LPENISRVAKF
-208 DAFWANYICTGLGD
+208 AFSANYICTGLDD

-233 DIKLNEGLIEIG
+233 DIVLNEGLIEIG
-245 SNAFDGAV
+245 SNAFGGAV
-253 ITSLTLPNSLTTIGQ
+253 ITSLILPNSLTTIGQ
-268 DAFSGC
+268 EAFSGC

-289 EINGFAHC
+289 EINGFDHC

-312 TSIGYRA
+312 TSIGYEA

-357 QSIGVCAFNCC
+357 QSIGVCAFNRC
-368 NGTTDNGEYM
+368 NGTDNGEYM

-403 YNSYYADDANP
+403 YNSYYADNANP
-414 GLTLKILNRDLTL
+414 GLTMKILNRDLTL
-427 KNENED
+427 KDENEY

-441 GVAYATICGYRY
+441 GVASATICGYRY
-453 KSDGVT
+453 KSDGIT

-468 NLIEQS
+468 
-474 SEYVSCKYT
+474 SCKYT

-522 DGSGAFSFTVKNDE
+522 DESGAFSFAVKNDE

-575 RTVTVSL
+575 RTITVSL

-626 SITKNTPLTLT
+626 SVEKNTTLTLT

-699 SSTIMEE
+699 SSTIIEE

-740 TSCGMTEDTDYKKI
+740 TSCGMTEYTDYKKI

-774 NTKKFSTIVNTD
+774 NTAEFGTIVNTD

-793 ENSPLTGVK
+793 ENSPLTGVR

-809 GFADTAAANGTLTIN
+809 GFADKAAASGTLTIN
-824 IPADATVTYIGNE
+824 IPADATVSYIGNE
-837 NGRLDAGAASN
+837 IGRLDAGAASN
-848 GYTKSGNTLTI
+848 GYTQSGNTLTI

-888 GEKTSPLGSCAFNC
+888 GEKTSPLGSCTFDC

-938 GEKKGTVT
+938 GEKKGSVT

-976 EGDGGSAVIKNYPT
+976 EGDGGSTVIKNYPT

-1374 NALPR
+1374 NALPG

-1386 SINSYSNKAA
+1386 SINSYSNKAV

-1555 FHYFQLEVKDC
+1555 FHYLQLEVKDC

-1752 NPQLTDAEGMYSW
+1752 NPQITDTDGMYSW

-1780 YIAAE
+1780 YTAAE

-1893 YISGSLTV
+1893 YSSGSLTV

-1949 SSDFYAYVSPVNDI
+1949 SSDFYASVSPVNDI

-2074 TENTKLRIA
+2074 TENTKFRIA

-2223 LWFAVLFI
+2223 MWFAVLFI

>member
-1 MMKLYS
+1 MMKYYS

-117 QVTFGEGSAPSFEDA
+117 QVTFAEGSAPSFEDV
-132 YHSDLN
+132 YNSDRN

-163 FSRCESLTSV
+163 FYGCKSLKSV
-173 NLSELTQITEI
+173 NLSELTQITEV
-184 PFRAFERCALSSVE
+184 PFRAFYCCALSSVE

-208 DAFWANYICTGLGD
+208 DAFLANYICTGLGD

-245 SNAFDGAV
+245 SNAFGGAV
-253 ITSLTLPNSLTTIGQ
+253 ITSLILPNSLTTIGQ
-268 DAFSGC
+268 EAFSGC

-289 EINGFAHC
+289 EINGFDNC

-312 TSIGYRA
+312 TSIGYQA
-319 FLGCRF
+319 FSGCRF

-347 LKSLSLHEGL
+347 LKTLTLHEGL
-357 QSIGVCAFNCC
+357 QSIGVCAFYSC
-368 NGTTDNGEYM
+368 NGTDNGEYM

-403 YNSYYADDANP
+403 YNSYYADNANP
-414 GLTLKILNRDLTL
+414 GLTLKILNRDLML
-427 KNENED
+427 KDENED

-474 SEYVSCKYT
+474 SESVSCKYT

-522 DGSGAFSFTVKNDE
+522 DESGAFSFAVKNDE
-536 DVKVV
+536 DVTVV

-546 YIDQTLVRAAG
+546 YIDQRLVRAAG
-557 STGNWDL
+557 STENWDL

-575 RTVTVSL
+575 RTITVSL

-626 SITKNTPLTLT
+626 SVEKNTTLTLT

-648 ATATTTLARPRLEL
+648 ATAATTLARPRLEL

-732 VIPALSGL
+732 VIPALSSL
-740 TSCGMTEDTDYKKI
+740 TSCGMTEDVDYKKI
-754 HFTIRDKETTAIDT
+754 SFTVRDGETTAIDT
-768 VTVPVL
+768 VAVPVL

-802 FRARVFY
+802 FRTRVFY
-809 GFADTAAANGTLTIN
+809 GFADTAAASGTLTIN
-824 IPADATVTYIGNE
+824 IPADATVSYIGNE
-837 NGRLDAGAASN
+837 IGRLDAGAASN
-848 GYTKSGNTLTI
+848 GYTQSGNTLTI

-1078 GSTDYVFTGMV
+1078 GSTDYIFTGMV
-1089 TLEHPGVIPNYFDNE
+1089 TLEHPGVLPNYFDNE

-1129 GKNGTQTLMAE
+1129 GKDGTQTLMAE

-1374 NALPR
+1374 NALPG

-1386 SINSYSNKAA
+1386 SINSYSNKAV
-1396 LPAILSVQEGEE
+1396 LPAILSAQEGEE

-1555 FHYFQLEVKDC
+1555 FHYLQLEVKDC

-1725 TAELW
+1725 TATLW
-1730 YSASKDGT
+1730 YSASEDGT
-1738 NAVKWDAEN
+1738 NAVEWDAEN

-1752 NPQLTDAEGMYSW
+1752 NPQITDADGMYSW

-1780 YIAAE
+1780 YTAAE

-1794 QLDVNIGLISTAAPA
+1794 KLDVNIGLISTAAPA

-1857 YSKVLRLI
+1857 YSKVLRLL

-1893 YISGSLTV
+1893 YSSGSLTV

-1926 RVTVRVLDSDGNPI
+1926 RVTVRVLDSDGNSI

-1949 SSDFYAYVSPVNDI
+1949 SSDFYASISPVNDI

-1988 ENTSLRVS
+1988 EDTSLRVS

-2074 TENTKLRIA
+2074 TENTKFRIA

-2127 AVSDRAEHDWKVENA
+2127 AVSDRAEHDWMVENA
-2142 KEATATEPGYAGD
+2142 KEATATEPGYTGD

-2223 LWFAVLFI
+2223 MWFAVLFI

>member
-1 MMKLYS
+1 MMKYYS

-28 FAMESANY
+28 FAVESANY
-36 TLNYTANGDST
+36 TLNYTENGDST

-56 EGFEEADLAVEI
+56 EGFEEADIAVEI

-132 YHSDLN
+132 YNSDLN

-198 LPENISRVEQ
+198 LPENISRVAKF
-208 DAFWANYICTGLGD
+208 AFSANYICTGLDD

-233 DIKLNEGLIEIG
+233 DIVLNEGLIEIG
-245 SNAFDGAV
+245 SNAFGGAV
-253 ITSLTLPNSLTTIGQ
+253 ITSLILPNSLTTIGQ
-268 DAFSGC
+268 EAFSGC

-289 EINGFAHC
+289 EINGFDHC

-312 TSIGYRA
+312 TSIGYEA

-357 QSIGVCAFNCC
+357 QSIGVCAFNRC
-368 NGTTDNGEYM
+368 NGTDNGEYM

-403 YNSYYADDANP
+403 YNSYYADNANP

-427 KNENED
+427 KDENEY

-441 GVAYATICGYRY
+441 GVASATICGYRY
-453 KSDGVT
+453 KSDGIT

-468 NLIEQS
+468 
-474 SEYVSCKYT
+474 SCKYT

-522 DGSGAFSFTVKNDE
+522 DESGAFSFAVKNDE

-575 RTVTVSL
+575 RTITVSL

-626 SITKNTPLTLT
+626 SVEKNTTLTLT

-699 SSTIMEE
+699 SSTIIEE

-740 TSCGMTEDTDYKKI
+740 TSCGMTEYTDYKKI

-774 NTKKFSTIVNTD
+774 NTAEFGTIVNTD

-793 ENSPLTGVK
+793 ENSPLTGVR

-809 GFADTAAANGTLTIN
+809 GFADKAAASGTLTIN
-824 IPADATVTYIGNE
+824 IPADATVSYIGNE
-837 NGRLDAGAASN
+837 IGRLDAGAASN
-848 GYTKSGNTLTI
+848 GYTQSGNTLTI

-888 GEKTSPLGSCAFNC
+888 GEKTSPLGSCTFDC

-938 GEKKGTVT
+938 GEKKGSVT

-976 EGDGGSAVIKNYPT
+976 EGDGGSTVIKNYPT

-1025 DSKRDECKDWSFS
+1025 DSKRDECKEWSFS

-1374 NALPR
+1374 NALPG

-1386 SINSYSNKAA
+1386 SINSYSNKAV

-1555 FHYFQLEVKDC
+1555 FHYLQLEVKDC

-1752 NPQLTDAEGMYSW
+1752 NPQITDTDGMYSW

-1780 YIAAE
+1780 YTAAE

-1893 YISGSLTV
+1893 YSSGSLTV

-1949 SSDFYAYVSPVNDI
+1949 SSDFYASVSPVNDI

-2074 TENTKLRIA
+2074 TENTKFRIA

-2223 LWFAVLFI
+2223 MWFAVLFI

>member
-1 MMKLYS
+1 MMKYYS

-16 VCMLLAGFPTQA
+16 ICMLLAGFPTQA

-83 RWSAFARYHVTS
+83 RWSAFAGYHVTS

-117 QVTFGEGSAPSFEDA
+117 QVTFAEGSAPSFEDA
-132 YHSDLN
+132 YNSNLN

-163 FSRCESLTSV
+163 FSGCESLTSV

-198 LPENISRVEQ
+198 LPENISRVAQ
-208 DAFWANYICTGLGD
+208 DAFSANYICTGLDG

-233 DIKLNEGLIEIG
+233 DIVLNEGLIEIG
-245 SNAFDGAV
+245 SNAFGGAV
-253 ITSLTLPNSLTTIGQ
+253 ITSLILPNSLTTIGQ
-268 DAFSGC
+268 EAFSGC

-289 EINGFAHC
+289 EINGFDNC

-312 TSIGYRA
+312 TSIGYQA
-319 FLGCRF
+319 FSGCRF

-347 LKSLSLHEGL
+347 LKTLTLHEGL
-357 QSIGVCAFNCC
+357 QSIGVCAFYSC
-368 NGTTDNGEYM
+368 NGTDNGEYM

-427 KNENED
+427 KDENEY

-468 NLIEQS
+468 
-474 SEYVSCKYT
+474 SCKYT

-508 IVVEKGGERIAQTS
+508 IVVEKGGERIAHTS
-522 DGSGAFSFTVKNDE
+522 DESGAFSFTVKNDE

-546 YIDQTLVRAAG
+546 YIDQSLVRAAG

-575 RTVTVSL
+575 RTITVSL

-626 SITKNTPLTLT
+626 SVEKNTTLTLT

-740 TSCGMTEDTDYKKI
+740 TSCGMTEDVDYKKI
-754 HFTIRDKETTAIDT
+754 SFTVRDGETTAIDT
-768 VTVPVL
+768 VAVPVL

-809 GFADTAAANGTLTIN
+809 GFADNAVASGTLTIN
-824 IPADATVTYIGNE
+824 IPADATVSYIGNE
-837 NGRLDAGAASN
+837 IGRLDAGAASN

-1326 SVKVEQEENSD
+1326 SVKVEQEENSN

-1374 NALPR
+1374 NALPG

-1386 SINSYSNKAA
+1386 SINSYSNKAV
-1396 LPAILSVQEGEE
+1396 LPAILSAQEGEE

-1555 FHYFQLEVKDC
+1555 FHYLQLEVKDC

-1949 SSDFYAYVSPVNDI
+1949 SSDFYASVSPVNDI

-2074 TENTKLRIA
+2074 TENTKFRIA

-2223 LWFAVLFI
+2223 MWFAVLFI
-2231 SGGMLIGT
+2231 SGGMLVGT
-2239 SAYSKNKKYSK
+2239 TVYSKKKKYSK

>member
-1 MMKLYS
+1 MKYYS

-16 VCMLLAGFPTQA
+16 ICMLLAGFPTQA

-83 RWSAFARYHVTS
+83 RWSAFAGYHVTS

-117 QVTFGEGSAPSFEDA
+117 QVTFAEGSAPSFEDA
-132 YHSDLN
+132 YNSNLN

-163 FSRCESLTSV
+163 FSGCESLTSV

-198 LPENISRVEQ
+198 LPENISRVAQ
-208 DAFWANYICTGLGD
+208 DAFSANYICTGLDD

-233 DIKLNEGLIEIG
+233 DIVLNEGLIEIG
-245 SNAFDGAV
+245 SNAFGGAV
-253 ITSLTLPNSLTTIGQ
+253 ITSLILPNSLTTIGQ
-268 DAFSGC
+268 EAFSGC

-289 EINGFAHC
+289 EINGFDNC

-312 TSIGYRA
+312 TSIGYQA
-319 FLGCRF
+319 FSGCRF

-347 LKSLSLHEGL
+347 LKTLTLHEGL
-357 QSIGVCAFNCC
+357 QSIGVCAFYSC
-368 NGTTDNGEYM
+368 NGTDNGEYM

-427 KNENED
+427 KDENEY

-468 NLIEQS
+468 
-474 SEYVSCKYT
+474 SCKYT

-508 IVVEKGGERIAQTS
+508 IVVEKGGERIAHTS
-522 DGSGAFSFTVKNDE
+522 DESGAFSFTVKNDE

-546 YIDQTLVRAAG
+546 YIDQSLVRAAG

-575 RTVTVSL
+575 RTITVSL

-626 SITKNTPLTLT
+626 SVEKNTTLTLT

-740 TSCGMTEDTDYKKI
+740 TSCGMTEDVDYKKI
-754 HFTIRDKETTAIDT
+754 SFTVRDGETTAIDT
-768 VTVPVL
+768 VAVPVL

-809 GFADTAAANGTLTIN
+809 GFADNAVASGTLTIN
-824 IPADATVTYIGNE
+824 IPADATVSYIGNE
-837 NGRLDAGAASN
+837 IGRLDAGAASN

-1326 SVKVEQEENSD
+1326 SVKVEQEENSN

-1386 SINSYSNKAA
+1386 SINSYSNKAV
-1396 LPAILSVQEGEE
+1396 LPAILSAQEGEE

-1555 FHYFQLEVKDC
+1555 FHYLQLEVKDC

-1949 SSDFYAYVSPVNDI
+1949 SSDFYASVSPVNDI

-2074 TENTKLRIA
+2074 TENTKFRIA

-2223 LWFAVLFI
+2223 MWFAVLFI
-2231 SGGMLIGT
+2231 SGGMLVGT
-2239 SAYSKNKKYSK
+2239 TVYSKKKKYSK

>member
-1 MMKLYS
+1 MMKYYS

-28 FAMESANY
+28 FAVESANY
-36 TLNYTANGDST
+36 TLNYTENGDST

-56 EGFEEADLAVEI
+56 EGFEEADIAVEI

-132 YHSDLN
+132 YNSDLN

-198 LPENISRVEQ
+198 LPENISRVAKF
-208 DAFWANYICTGLGD
+208 AFSANYICTGLDD

-233 DIKLNEGLIEIG
+233 DIVLNEGLIEIG
-245 SNAFDGAV
+245 SNAFGGAV
-253 ITSLTLPNSLTTIGQ
+253 ITSLILPNSLTTIGQ
-268 DAFSGC
+268 EAFSGC

-289 EINGFAHC
+289 EINGFDHC

-312 TSIGYRA
+312 TSIGYEA

-357 QSIGVCAFNCC
+357 QSIGVCAFNRC
-368 NGTTDNGEYM
+368 NGTDNGEYM

-403 YNSYYADDANP
+403 YNSYYADNANP

-427 KNENED
+427 KDENEY

-441 GVAYATICGYRY
+441 GVASATICGYRY
-453 KSDGVT
+453 KSDGIT

-468 NLIEQS
+468 
-474 SEYVSCKYT
+474 SCKYT

-522 DGSGAFSFTVKNDE
+522 DESGAFSFAVKNDE

-575 RTVTVSL
+575 RTITVSL

-626 SITKNTPLTLT
+626 SVEKNTTLTLT

-699 SSTIMEE
+699 SSTIIEE

-740 TSCGMTEDTDYKKI
+740 TSCGMTEYTDYKKI

-774 NTKKFSTIVNTD
+774 NTAEFGTIVNTD

-793 ENSPLTGVK
+793 ENSPLTGVR

-809 GFADTAAANGTLTIN
+809 GFADKAAASGTLTIN
-824 IPADATVTYIGNE
+824 IPADATVSYIGNE
-837 NGRLDAGAASN
+837 IGRLDAGAASN
-848 GYTKSGNTLTI
+848 GYTQSGNTLTI

-888 GEKTSPLGSCAFNC
+888 GEKTSPLGSCTFDC

-938 GEKKGTVT
+938 GEKKGSVT

-976 EGDGGSAVIKNYPT
+976 EGDGGSTVIKNYPT

-1374 NALPR
+1374 NALPG

-1386 SINSYSNKAA
+1386 SINSYSNKAV

-1555 FHYFQLEVKDC
+1555 FHYLQLEVKDC

-1752 NPQLTDAEGMYSW
+1752 NPQITDTDGMYSW

-1780 YIAAE
+1780 YTAAE
-1785 TEWMEVPPP
+1785 TEWMEIPPP

-1893 YISGSLTV
+1893 YSSGSLTV

-1949 SSDFYAYVSPVNDI
+1949 SSDFYASVSPVNDI

-2074 TENTKLRIA
+2074 TENTKFRIA

-2223 LWFAVLFI
+2223 MWFAVLFI

>member
-1 MMKLYS
+1 MMKYYS
-7 KRFISILLM
+7 KRLISILLM
-16 VCMLLAGFPTQA
+16 LCMLLAGFPTQA

-117 QVTFGEGSAPSFEDA
+117 QVTFAEGSAPSFEDA
-132 YHSDLN
+132 YNSNLN

-163 FSRCESLTSV
+163 FSGCESLTSV

-184 PFRAFERCALSSVE
+184 PFSAFERCALSSVE
-198 LPENISRVEQ
+198 LPENISRVAQ
-208 DAFWANYICTGLGD
+208 DAFSANYICTGLDD

-233 DIKLNEGLIEIG
+233 DIVLNEGLIEIG
-245 SNAFDGAV
+245 SNAFGGAV
-253 ITSLTLPNSLTTIGQ
+253 ITSLILPNSLTTIGQ
-268 DAFSGC
+268 EAFSGC

-289 EINGFAHC
+289 EINGFDNC

-312 TSIGYRA
+312 TSIGYEA
-319 FLGCRF
+319 FFGCRF

-347 LKSLSLHEGL
+347 LKTLTLHEGL
-357 QSIGVCAFNCC
+357 QSIGVCAFNRC
-368 NGTTDNGEYM
+368 NGTDNGEYM

-427 KNENED
+427 KDENED

-474 SEYVSCKYT
+474 SESVSCKYT

-522 DGSGAFSFTVKNDE
+522 DESGAFSFAVKNDE
-536 DVKVV
+536 DVTVV

-546 YIDQTLVRAAG
+546 YIDQRLVRAAG
-557 STGNWDL
+557 STENWDL

-575 RTVTVSL
+575 RTITVSL

-626 SITKNTPLTLT
+626 SVEKNTTLTLT

-648 ATATTTLARPRLEL
+648 ATAATTLARPRLEL

-754 HFTIRDKETTAIDT
+754 HFTTRDKETTAIDT

-774 NTKKFSTIVNTD
+774 NTAEFGTIVNTD

-809 GFADTAAANGTLTIN
+809 GFADKAAASGTLTIN
-824 IPADATVTYIGNE
+824 IPADATVSYIGNE
-837 NGRLDAGAASN
+837 IGRLDEGAASN
-848 GYTKSGNTLTI
+848 GYTQSGNTLTI

-888 GEKTSPLGSCAFNC
+888 GEKTSPLGSCTFDC

-976 EGDGGSAVIKNYPT
+976 EGDGGSTVIKNYPT

-1078 GSTDYVFTGMV
+1078 GSTDYIFTGMV
-1089 TLEHPGVIPNYFDNE
+1089 TLEHPGVLPNYFDNE

-1555 FHYFQLEVKDC
+1555 FHYLQLEVKDC

-1949 SSDFYAYVSPVNDI
+1949 SSDFYASVSPVNDI

-2074 TENTKLRIA
+2074 TENTKFRIA

-2110 SEWKSDENGHWH
+2110 SDWKSDANGHWH
-2122 ECDCG
+2122 ACSCG
-2127 AVSDRAEHDWKVENA
+2127 AVSDKAEHDWMVENA
-2142 KEATATEPGYAGD
+2142 KEATATEPGYTGD

-2223 LWFAVLFI
+2223 MWFAVLFI
-2231 SGGMLIGT
+2231 SGGMLVGT
-2239 SAYSKNKKYSK
+2239 NVYSKKKKYSK

>member
-1 MMKLYS
+1 MKYYS

-16 VCMLLAGFPTQA
+16 ICMLLAGFPTQA

-83 RWSAFARYHVTS
+83 RWSAFAGYHVTS

-117 QVTFGEGSAPSFEDA
+117 QVTFAEGSAPSFEDA
-132 YHSDLN
+132 YNSNLN

-163 FSRCESLTSV
+163 FSGCESLTSV

-198 LPENISRVEQ
+198 LPENISRVAQ
-208 DAFWANYICTGLGD
+208 DAFSANYICTGLDD

-233 DIKLNEGLIEIG
+233 DIVLNEGLIEIG
-245 SNAFDGAV
+245 SNAFGGAV
-253 ITSLTLPNSLTTIGQ
+253 ITSLILPNSLTTIGQ
-268 DAFSGC
+268 EAFSGC

-289 EINGFAHC
+289 EINGFDNC

-312 TSIGYRA
+312 TSIGYQA
-319 FLGCRF
+319 FSGCRF

-347 LKSLSLHEGL
+347 LKTLTLHEGL
-357 QSIGVCAFNCC
+357 QSIGVCAFYSC
-368 NGTTDNGEYM
+368 NGTDNGEYM

-427 KNENED
+427 KDENEY

-468 NLIEQS
+468 
-474 SEYVSCKYT
+474 SCKYT

-508 IVVEKGGERIAQTS
+508 IVVEKGGERIAHTS
-522 DGSGAFSFTVKNDE
+522 DESGAFSFTVKNDE

-546 YIDQTLVRAAG
+546 YIDQSLVRAAG

-575 RTVTVSL
+575 RTITVSL

-626 SITKNTPLTLT
+626 SVEKNTTLTLT

-740 TSCGMTEDTDYKKI
+740 TSCGMTEDVDYKKI
-754 HFTIRDKETTAIDT
+754 SFTVRDGETTAIDT
-768 VTVPVL
+768 VAVPVL

-809 GFADTAAANGTLTIN
+809 GFADNAVASGTLTIN
-824 IPADATVTYIGNE
+824 IPADATVSYIGNE
-837 NGRLDAGAASN
+837 IGRLDAGAASN

-1326 SVKVEQEENSD
+1326 SVKVEQEENSN

-1374 NALPR
+1374 NALPG

-1386 SINSYSNKAA
+1386 SINSYSNKAV
-1396 LPAILSVQEGEE
+1396 LPAILSAQEGEE

-1555 FHYFQLEVKDC
+1555 FHYLQLEVKDC

-1949 SSDFYAYVSPVNDI
+1949 SSDFYASVSPVNDI

-2074 TENTKLRIA
+2074 TENTKFRIA

-2223 LWFAVLFI
+2223 MWFAVLFI
-2231 SGGMLIGT
+2231 SGGMLVGT
-2239 SAYSKNKKYSK
+2239 TVYSKKKKYSK

>member
-1 MMKLYS
+1 MMKYYS

-106 AGAFMNCQYLT
+106 AGEFMNCQYLT
-117 QVTFGEGSAPSFEDA
+117 QVTFAEGSAPSFEDV
-132 YHSDLN
+132 YNSDRN

-163 FSRCESLTSV
+163 FYGCKSLKSV
-173 NLSELTQITEI
+173 NLSELTQITEV
-184 PFRAFERCALSSVE
+184 PFRAFYCCALSSVE

-208 DAFWANYICTGLGD
+208 DAFLANYICTGLGD

-245 SNAFDGAV
+245 SNAFGGAV
-253 ITSLTLPNSLTTIGQ
+253 ITSLILPNSLTTIGQ
-268 DAFSGC
+268 EAFSGC

-289 EINGFAHC
+289 EINGFDNC

-312 TSIGYRA
+312 TSIGYQA
-319 FLGCRF
+319 FSGCRF

-347 LKSLSLHEGL
+347 LKTLTLHEGL
-357 QSIGVCAFNCC
+357 QSIGVCAFYSC
-368 NGTTDNGEYM
+368 NGTDNGEYM

-403 YNSYYADDANP
+403 YNSYYADNANP

-427 KNENED
+427 KDENED

-474 SEYVSCKYT
+474 SESVSCKYT

-522 DGSGAFSFTVKNDE
+522 DESGAFSFAVKNDE
-536 DVKVV
+536 DVTVV

-546 YIDQTLVRAAG
+546 YIDQRLVRAAG
-557 STGNWDL
+557 STENWDL

-575 RTVTVSL
+575 RTITVSL

-626 SITKNTPLTLT
+626 SVEKNTTLTLT

-648 ATATTTLARPRLEL
+648 ATAATTLARPRLEL

-732 VIPALSGL
+732 VIPALSSL
-740 TSCGMTEDTDYKKI
+740 TSCGMTEDVDYKKI
-754 HFTIRDKETTAIDT
+754 SFTVRDGETTAIDT
-768 VTVPVL
+768 VAVPVL

-802 FRARVFY
+802 FRTRVFY
-809 GFADTAAANGTLTIN
+809 GFADTAAASGTLTIN
-824 IPADATVTYIGNE
+824 IPADATVSYIGNE
-837 NGRLDAGAASN
+837 IGRLDAGAASN
-848 GYTKSGNTLTI
+848 GYTQSGNTLTI

-1078 GSTDYVFTGMV
+1078 GSTDYIFTGMV
-1089 TLEHPGVIPNYFDNE
+1089 TLEHPGVLPNYFDNE

-1129 GKNGTQTLMAE
+1129 GKDGTQTLMAE

-1374 NALPR
+1374 NALPG

-1386 SINSYSNKAA
+1386 SINSYSNKAV
-1396 LPAILSVQEGEE
+1396 LPAILSAQEGEE

-1555 FHYFQLEVKDC
+1555 FHYLQLEVKDC

-1725 TAELW
+1725 TATLW
-1730 YSASKDGT
+1730 YSASEDGT
-1738 NAVKWDAEN
+1738 NAVEWDAEN

-1752 NPQLTDAEGMYSW
+1752 NPQITDADGMYSW

-1780 YIAAE
+1780 YTAAE

-1794 QLDVNIGLISTAAPA
+1794 KLDVNIGLISTAAPA

-1837 DGYTY
+1837 DSYTY

-1857 YSKVLRLI
+1857 YSKVLRLL

-1893 YISGSLTV
+1893 YSSGSLTV

-1926 RVTVRVLDSDGNPI
+1926 RVTVRVLDSDGNSI

-1949 SSDFYAYVSPVNDI
+1949 SSDFYASISPVNDI

-1988 ENTSLRVS
+1988 EDTSLRVS

-2074 TENTKLRIA
+2074 TENTKFRIA

-2127 AVSDRAEHDWKVENA
+2127 AVSDRAEHDWMVENA
-2142 KEATATEPGYAGD
+2142 KEATATEPGYTGD

-2174 TTKPTEPTNP
+2174 TTKPTEPTNS

-2223 LWFAVLFI
+2223 MWFAVLFI

>member
-83 RWSAFARYHVTS
+83 RWSAFAGYHVTS

-117 QVTFGEGSAPSFEDA
+117 QVTFAEGSAPSFEDA
-132 YHSDLN
+132 YHYQN

-163 FSRCESLTSV
+163 FSDCESLTSV

-184 PFRAFERCALSSVE
+184 PFSAFERCALSSVE
-198 LPENISRVEQ
+198 LPENISRVAQ
-208 DAFWANYICTGLGD
+208 DAFSANYICTGLDD
-222 YGDEIRTYTIQ
+222 YGNEIRTYTIQ
-233 DIKLNEGLIEIG
+233 DIMLNEGLIEIG
-245 SNAFDGAV
+245 SNAFGGAV

-268 DAFSGC
+268 KAFSGC

-289 EINGFAHC
+289 EINGFDHC

-312 TSIGYRA
+312 TSIGYQA
-319 FLGCRF
+319 FSGCRF

-347 LKSLSLHEGL
+347 LKTLTLHEGL
-357 QSIGVCAFNCC
+357 QSIGVCAFYSC
-368 NGTTDNGEYM
+368 NGTDNGEYM

-388 PETVTYIGAGAFSVP
+388 PKTVTYIGAEAFSVP

-427 KNENED
+427 KDENED

-474 SEYVSCKYT
+474 SGNLNCSYT
-483 WEELSETQ
+483 WENLSEPQ
-491 PVYAYT
+491 VADAYT

-522 DGSGAFSFTVKNDE
+522 DESGAFSFAVKNDE
-536 DVKVV
+536 DVTVV

-546 YIDQTLVRAAG
+546 YIDQRLVRAAG

-575 RTVTVSL
+575 RTITVSL

-593 DGLTLVLKAGEKTLT
+593 DGLTLVLKVGEKTLT

-626 SITKNTPLTLT
+626 SVEKNTTLTLT

-732 VIPALSGL
+732 VIPVLSSL

-774 NTKKFSTIVNTD
+774 NTAEFGTIVNTD

-793 ENSPLTGVK
+793 ENSPLTGAK

-809 GFADTAAANGTLTIN
+809 GFADKAAASGTLTIN
-824 IPADATVTYIGNE
+824 IPADATVSYIGNE
-837 NGRLDAGAASN
+837 IGRLDAGAASN
-848 GYTKSGNTLTI
+848 GYTQSGNTLTI

-888 GEKTSPLGSCAFNC
+888 GEKTSPLGSCTFDC

-960 ADAAIG
+960 ADAASG

-1038 ATVNGKSPLD
+1038 ATVNGKSPLY

-1117 LDDSMKAQWAAQ
+1117 LDDNVKAQWAAQ
-1129 GKNGTQTLMAE
+1129 GKDGTQTLMAE

-1307 PELAAKA
+1307 PELVAKA

-1374 NALPR
+1374 NALPG
-1379 GNGAAAL
+1379 GNGAATL
-1386 SINSYSNKAA
+1386 SINSYSNKAV
-1396 LPAILSVQEGEE
+1396 LPAILSAQEGEE

-1464 SQWNM
+1464 RQWNM

-1487 SDSMTKLQLKAA
+1487 SDSMTKLHLKAA

-1555 FHYFQLEVKDC
+1555 FHYLQLEVKDC

-1665 YCKIDR
+1665 YCKIER
-1671 NDCPDEDSSSDGS
+1671 EDCPDDDSKSSDGT
-1684 GPKSSGNSSLGSGS
+1684 GIGSSNSVRGSGS

-1725 TAELW
+1725 TATLW
-1730 YSASKDGT
+1730 YSASEDGT
-1738 NAVKWDAEN
+1738 NAVEWDAEN

-1752 NPQLTDAEGMYSW
+1752 NPQITDADGMYSW
-1765 YVPDGYWKVKFTKDG
+1765 YVPDGYWKVKFTKEG
-1780 YIAAE
+1780 YTAAE

-1824 TQYMSVTKTLTIP
+1824 TQYMSVTEALTVP

-1842 EWAEKT
+1842 EWAEET
-1848 PVNTESNIC
+1848 PVNTESNTC

-1865 PNNKAK
+1865 PNNEAK
-1871 VGDTVSVSIEGAENY
+1871 VGDTVSVTIEGAKNY

-1926 RVTVRVLDSDGNPI
+1926 RVTVRVLDSDGNSI
-1940 SGLKILAVA
+1940 SGLKILAVV
-1949 SSDFYAYVSPVNDI
+1949 SSDFYASISPVNDI

-2074 TENTKLRIA
+2074 TENTKFRIA

-2110 SEWKSDENGHWH
+2110 SDWKSDANGHWH
-2122 ECDCG
+2122 ACSCG
-2127 AVSDRAEHDWKVENA
+2127 AVSDRAEHDWMVENA
-2142 KEATATEPGYAGD
+2142 KEATATEPGYTGD

-2198 KPTNPKGDG
+2198 KPTNPNGDG

-2216 GDNSNLW
+2216 GDNSDIL
-2223 LWFAVLFI
+2223 LWFAALFV
-2231 SGGMLIGT
+2231 SGVGIFGT
-2239 SAYSKNKKYSK
+2239 TVFFRKKKRME